1 MTRRSLRIGCHIRAA
16 VRVERPTEPTRSV
29 LEGGSHVGEQ
39 EDRRCRRD
47 RLRRPPR
54 RGRAHRVR
62 ARGRPDVPDRRRCS
76 GDEGRRR
83 PRTSSRW
90 RGCSSPDVAA
100 ACASR
105 RSATR
110 STASRT
116 SPAFSYPAGARCSAG
131 PGSRSGWRPLHYVKR
146 SKPCACGHR
155 VPLKHQAWSPC
166 LCRPGGARDEGL
178 LRCTWRPL
186 RRRVTHDPV
195 SACHEPAHV
204 LGTSYGSSRR
214 PCPCSCS
221 DPASREAR
229 SKISAAA
236 SWNPDGSPAAA
247 NVAAISCI
255 SPTQRQP
262 LAAADSAAP

>member
-1 MTRRSLRIGCHIRAA
+1 VTRRSLRIGCHIRAA

-155 VPLKHQAWSPC
+155 VPLKHGHRAYVGLEGRGTKVCCVVHGGRSGAVSRTTRCQRATSRRTYWARPTARRVALVPAPALTRPPGRRGRKSP
-166 LCRPGGARDEGL
+166 RPPRGTRTAVQ
-178 LRCTWRPL
+178 
-186 RRRVTHDPV
+186 RRRT
-195 SACHEPAHV
+195 
-204 LGTSYGSSRR
+204 
-214 PCPCSCS
+214 
-221 DPASREAR
+221 
-229 SKISAAA
+229 
-236 SWNPDGSPAAA
+236 
-247 NVAAISCI
+247 
-255 SPTQRQP
+255 
-262 LAAADSAAP
+262 